1 MFGKNMQSFSKAIA
15 IYSVK
20 NIAGMGARYE
30 LHQGRSLNRFPCLIL
45 SFCLALLMPA
55 AALFAQSAPD
65 SDSARVLALE
75 TLWNQAEVA
84 KDASALDHLLAD
96 DFTYVDIDGSLQNK
110 AQFLDSI
117 KHPAEHIEVIANDSL
132 KTHVYRD
139 TVIVSGTY
147 HEKGSLNGKAYLHR
161 GRFTDTWIRQGSS
174 WMCVASH
181 STLMQR

>member
-1 MFGKNMQSFSKAIA
+1 MHDLGRLTRFACPILLVASLMSTS
-15 IYSVK
+15 
-20 NIAGMGARYE
+20 AGAY
-30 LHQGRSLNRFPCLIL
+30 
-45 SFCLALLMPA
+45 
-55 AALFAQSAPD
+55 AQSAQD

-84 KDASALDHLLAD
+84 KDASALDHLLAE

-110 AQFLDSI
+110 AQFLDGI
-117 KHPAEHIEVIANDSL
+117 KHPPEHIENIGNDSL

-147 HEKGSLNGKAYLHR
+147 HEKGTLNGKAYLHR
-161 GRFTDTWIRQGSS
+161 GRFTDTWVRQGSS

>member
-1 MFGKNMQSFSKAIA
+1 MRRHYG
-15 IYSVK
+15 
-20 NIAGMGARYE
+20 
-30 LHQGRSLNRFPCLIL
+30 LHDGGSLTRVTCRIL
-45 SFCLALLMPA
+45 LLATLMPA
-55 AALFAQSAPD
+55 AMYAQSAKD

-84 KDASALDHLLAD
+84 KDAAALDHLLAD
-96 DFTYVDIDGSLQNK
+96 DFIYVDIDGSLQNK
-110 AQFLDSI
+110 AEFLDDV
-117 KHPAEHIEVIANDSL
+117 KHPVERIEIIGNDSL

-147 HEKGSLNGKAYLHR
+147 HEKGTLNGKPYIHL
-161 GRFTDTWIRQGSS
+161 GRFTDTWVRQGSS

>member
-1 MFGKNMQSFSKAIA
+1 MRRSAAVKKYSQFLLLATLTFVSAAGYGQSNS
-15 IYSVK
+15 
-20 NIAGMGARYE
+20 GLG
-30 LHQGRSLNRFPCLIL
+30 
-45 SFCLALLMPA
+45 
-55 AALFAQSAPD
+55 

-96 DFTYVDIDGSLQNK
+96 DFIYVDIDGSLQNK

-117 KHPAEHIEVIANDSL
+117 QHPPEQIEIIGNDTL
-132 KTHVYRD
+132 KTHEYRD

-147 HEKGSLNGKAYLHR
+147 HEKGTRNGKPYFRR
-161 GRFTDTWIRQGSS
+161 GRFTDTWVRQGSS

-181 STLMQR
+181 STQIPR

>member
-1 MFGKNMQSFSKAIA
+1 MFGKNMQSFLNELG
-15 IYSVK
+15 IYSAK
-20 NIAGMGARYE
+20 NIAGMRRHYE
-30 LHQGRSLNRFPCLIL
+30 LREGGSLSRFICLTL
-45 SFCLALLMPA
+45 GLAILMPA
-55 AALFAQSAPD
+55 AAVFAQSAPD

-96 DFTYVDIDGSLQNK
+96 DFIYVDIDGSLQNK
-110 AQFLDSI
+110 AEFLDGI
-117 KHPAEHIEVIANDSL
+117 KHPAEHIEIIGNDLL

-147 HEKGSLNGKAYLHR
+147 HEKGTLNGKAYIHR

-181 STLMQR
+181 STLMQH

>member
-1 MFGKNMQSFSKAIA
+1 LRDGE
-15 IYSVK
+15 
-20 NIAGMGARYE
+20 R
-30 LHQGRSLNRFPCLIL
+30 LTRFICGIVL
-45 SFCLALLMPA
+45 LATLMSSA
-55 AALFAQSAPD
+55 AMYAQSAQD

-96 DFTYVDIDGSLQNK
+96 DFIYVDIDGRLQNK
-110 AQFLDSI
+110 TEFLDGV
-117 KHPAEHIEVIANDSL
+117 KHPPEHIEIIGNDSL

-147 HEKGSLNGKAYLHR
+147 HEKGMLNGKAYVHR
-161 GRFTDTWIRQGSS
+161 GRFTDTWVRQSSS

>member
-1 MFGKNMQSFSKAIA
+1 MHNRAAVKK
-15 IYSVK
+15 YSQFLLL
-20 NIAGMGARYE
+20 AM
-30 LHQGRSLNRFPCLIL
+30 LIL
-45 SFCLALLMPA
+45 ISA
-55 AALFAQSAPD
+55 AGYAQSNSGQD

-84 KDASALDHLLAD
+84 KDATALDHLLAN
-96 DFTYVDIDGSLQNK
+96 DFIYVDIDGSLQNK

-117 KHPAEHIEVIANDSL
+117 QHPPEQIEVIGNDTL
-132 KTHVYRD
+132 KTHLYRD

-147 HEKGSLNGKAYLHR
+147 HEKGIANGKPYFRR

-181 STLMQR
+181 STQIPR

>member
-1 MFGKNMQSFSKAIA
+1 MRDGSSLKRLICPVLLLASLLPAIA
-15 IYSVK
+15 
-20 NIAGMGARYE
+20 
-30 LHQGRSLNRFPCLIL
+30 
-45 SFCLALLMPA
+45 
-55 AALFAQSAPD
+55 LFGQSGPD

-110 AQFLDSI
+110 AEFLESI
-117 KHPAEHIEVIANDSL
+117 RHPPEHIEIIGNDTL

-147 HEKGSLNGKAYLHR
+147 HEKGTLNGKAYFRR
-161 GRFTDTWIRQGSS
+161 GRFTDTWVRQGSS

-181 STLMQR
+181 STQMPR

>member
-1 MFGKNMQSFSKAIA
+1 MHKGGSLRRFTCRILLLATLMSPAA
-15 IYSVK
+15 IY
-20 NIAGMGARYE
+20 
-30 LHQGRSLNRFPCLIL
+30 
-45 SFCLALLMPA
+45 
-55 AALFAQSAPD
+55 AQSAQD

-84 KDASALDHLLAD
+84 KDAAALDHLLAE

-110 AQFLDSI
+110 AEFLDGV
-117 KHPAEHIEVIANDSL
+117 KHPVEHIEIIGNDSL

-139 TVIVSGTY
+139 TVIVNGTY
-147 HEKGSLNGKAYLHR
+147 HEKGTLNGKPYVHR
-161 GRFTDTWIRQGSS
+161 GRFTDTWVRQGSS

>member
-1 MFGKNMQSFSKAIA
+1 MQD
-15 IYSVK
+15 
-20 NIAGMGARYE
+20 GG
-30 LHQGRSLNRFPCLIL
+30 SLTRFIRTIL
-45 SFCLALLMPA
+45 LLTTLMLPVSMHG
-55 AALFAQSAPD
+55 QTVQD

-75 TLWNQAEVA
+75 NLWNQAEVA

-117 KHPAEHIEVIANDSL
+117 QHPVEHIEIIGNESL

-147 HEKGSLNGKAYLHR
+147 HEKGTLNGKPYLHR
-161 GRFTDTWIRQGSS
+161 GRFTDTWVRQGSS

-181 STLMQR
+181 STLMQH